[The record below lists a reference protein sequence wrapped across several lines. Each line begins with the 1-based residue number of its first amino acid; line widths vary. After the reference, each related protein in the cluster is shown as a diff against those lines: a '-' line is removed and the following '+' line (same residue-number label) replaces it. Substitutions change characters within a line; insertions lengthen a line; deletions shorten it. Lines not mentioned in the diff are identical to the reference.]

1 MGNMSFGIKKD
12 NTKEILKATDEAIY
26 NALYIIG
33 AKAADYAAGLA
44 PVKTGLLKNS
54 MTFAMSGEEP
64 ILKKY
69 RSDDGEKE
77 GEYSGAVP
85 KDKMMAVYVGTNVE
99 YAPSVE
105 YGHRTQSGKTVAGK
119 PFLKPAIESHLDE
132 YKHILEEELK
142 M

>member
-1 MGNMSFGIKKD
+1 MARIVDHSQ
-12 NTKEILKATDEAIY
+12 EIINATDEAIY

-33 AKAADYAAGLA
+33 AKAADYAAGKA
-44 PVKTGLLKNS
+44 PVDTGLLKNS

-69 RSDDGEKE
+69 SSDDGKKE

-85 KDKMMAVYVGTNVE
+85 KDEMMAVYVGTNVE
-99 YAPSVE
+99 YAPYVE
-105 YGHRTQSGKTVAGK
+105 YGTVKQKAK